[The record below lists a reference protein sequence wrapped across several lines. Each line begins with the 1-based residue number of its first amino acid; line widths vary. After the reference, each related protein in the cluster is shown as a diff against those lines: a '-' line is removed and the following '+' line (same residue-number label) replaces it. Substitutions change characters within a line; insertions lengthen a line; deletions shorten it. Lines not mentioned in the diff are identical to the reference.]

1 MHHTCPVRLFYAQMP
16 LAWLR
21 DGTRSNSLIFKAYP
35 HEQNCIDSQN
45 HIRNNV
51 AYLSL
56 LILSML

>member
-35 HEQNCIDSQN
+35 HEQNFIDSQN

-51 AYLSL
+51 ATYPC
-56 LILSML
+56 